1 LQNQPAVGL
10 QFALEKRAERLL
22 IGSNHGF
29 GRFRKWFILAQR
41 VPVSNFLGTVQPPAT
56 ARLMRMVETNINR
69 LALAK
74 GLRKLKTKGIICEH
88 FSMEWCWELSS
99 ELSVFGSLR
108 RKRRNIPKHNNSTNN
123 RPPSWVPMPW
133 TAHNL
138 SDAMRAKL
146 DTLDLQ
152 AGQIKD
158 ELAKDGQVVR
168 RKALD
173 IGAKAAD
180 AASDARAVAEIKAKY
195 AKDSTLSA
203 WDISV
208 SCDQGHV
215 KLSGTVQSTEDI
227 GRAVA
232 LALEADGVRDAT
244 STLTV
249 KPKQ

>member
-1 LQNQPAVGL
+1 MRAFFNGVVLGIIIGALGFW
-10 QFALEKRAERLL
+10 FAEKKAKEHPEAQQQYEQSAAQL
-22 IGSNHGF
+22 GSN
-29 GRFRKWFILAQR
+29 A
-41 VPVSNFLGTVQPPAT
+41 VDA
-56 ARLMRMVETNINR
+56 
-69 LALAK
+69 
-74 GLRKLKTKGIICEH
+74 
-88 FSMEWCWELSS
+88 
-99 ELSVFGSLR
+99 
-108 RKRRNIPKHNNSTNN
+108 
-123 RPPSWVPMPW
+123 
-133 TAHNL
+133 AHNL